1 MAHPSPE
8 LRRSLDA
15 WTAPGFGP
23 RYITNFPVVVRN
35 SKPRFSPPLPKSL
48 LRLRTTSESWGCSI
62 FSSACSF
69 SSTVGTLLAPCIFT
83 FFVLSLSFSGP
94 FISAENLTRLTG
106 KFTGRRLWRG
116 CLRLLCFCT
125 LRWCFQDDRIPPF
138 ARLQNCWR
146 STFSLSLCF

>member
-1 MAHPSPE
+1 MAHPLPG
-8 LRRSLDA
+8 LRRSLGA

-23 RYITNFPVVVRN
+23 RYITSFLVVVRN

-48 LRLRTTSESWGCSI
+48 LRPRTTSESWGCSTCLSVCSS
-62 FSSACSF
+62 SSA
-69 SSTVGTLLAPCIFT
+69 VGTLLAPCIFT
-83 FFVLSLSFSGP
+83 YFVWSLSFSGP
-94 FISAENLTRLTG
+94 SISVENWTRLTG

-116 CLRLLCFCT
+116 CLRLLCCCT
-125 LRWCFQDDRIPPF
+125 LRWCFQDDPIQPF